1 MLFQAR
7 YKEGDLVKIAE
18 DNERHIGIIEK
29 VILDGS
35 GKFVKLRYHIHI
47 LLLTVT
53 SSLID
58 RKPRKKLI

>member
-1 MLFQAR
+1 MFFQAR

-18 DNERHIGIIEK
+18 GNERHIGIIEK
-29 VILDGS
+29 VLLDGS
-35 GKFVKLRYHIHI
+35 GKLRYHLHI

-58 RKPRKKLI
+58 RKPRKKSI

>member
-35 GKFVKLRYHIHI
+35 GKL
-47 LLLTVT
+47 
-53 SSLID
+53 
-58 RKPRKKLI
+58 